1 VVALFYFALGADARE
16 KARRGV
22 GDYYEFLGDYR
33 DRVVESVAI
42 TPEMVST
49 YLAGFREAGAD
60 EVICFPSSTDLDDV
74 ERLAQAAL

>member
-1 VVALFYFALGADARE
+1 
-16 KARRGV
+16 
-22 GDYYEFLGDYR
+22 
-33 DRVVESVAI
+33 VVESVAI

-74 ERLAQAAL
+74 ERLAQAGL